1 MMKTKS
7 GFGKRGALATLSLLL
22 GCSFACGL
30 YYAVPKTAHAEKD
43 AGSGAF
49 DYTLSGTNNADIWNS
64 AMAQAET
71 DAVSIQLGA
80 TWQADG
86 ETGFGAGDGFDGGAL
101 LVKGCVTL
109 DLNGYSLDRNLSAE
123 SETGWVIRVAEN
135 SKLVIR
141 DSSAAKTG
149 TLTGAYGINGG
160 AIYAYSSSSARP
172 IEIEL
177 DGITISGNKATVGAG
192 MYLHANTNVYAKD
205 VTIKDNA
212 ASARAGGMYLTGN
225 GNDRA
230 NVTLAG
236 KVVVK
241 GNTMPVKV
249 TVTEKNPETDKDV
262 TKVEDKIGAGN
273 IGFGSVYSLA
283 VEKLETGSEIG
294 VTPTASQ
301 KVIAIGYKA
310 ANLDESK
317 IAVNPATY
325 FFTDGDG
332 ARDGVSHFDN
342 PEKYAYKGQN
352 GYIALDSDG
361 NVARSTVAIDWKVK
375 KTDGGVSEEVDTY
388 GISVPYG
395 QEIWAVELNTNTIP
409 LPGGKRINEVN
420 RVDGEVAPYTLTYGI
435 GGINVAFDVWVM
447 PTVIEESE
455 VNLAG
460 ADNLTYNGE
469 AKTPSVTVT
478 GLTQDTHYTVSYE
491 NNVAAGTAKAIVTG
505 IGNYAGKVEKEFTI
519 NKAAAYKAIVWEYLN
534 DGEWTETPAFS
545 YNGKDQSASV
555 RAKLEVEGVT
565 DSVEYVYASADAAN
579 GMYLSVKK
587 ENTATA
593 MTDAGTYTVALEN
606 TAAGNAAFGT
616 DYDLDTT
623 VEIKPQT
630 VDFPEDL
637 EAQAGLWQV
646 GFNGTW
652 SSLLDGEGLQYM
664 VGNVIKNGDKN
675 EKDTYAAWR
684 DGTMTLRLNG
694 SFMIGDIPLSVYLQS
709 ATTVTYAN
717 DSASAA
723 ENADPGKGIK
733 TSVTLTLNGNFASAD
748 NEAVTLTLGKTWKI
762 VTLTNEFKTLNDED
776 VPAASDWTYGSV
788 LGVEL
793 VKPVRGKAVVYTF
806 IKEGAEVGKFA
817 TVVEGNA
824 VAYYQAMAN
833 GTVNLDRPINNNN
846 YFVYF
851 VERLGAGDYVMRAH
865 VPATLGEEAAVPVI
879 TRDFTFTVKPF
890 SLTDTEGELSE
901 EIELTFLSDTVSY
914 NGAANN
920 LPEVTLTFH
929 GRKLEQGKDFELTSE
944 NVNAGKASLTV
955 TGIGGLAGE
964 LVLEDS
970 FEILQAQN
978 SWEKV
983 PSIMNWTYRSFDK
996 QVNKLTA
1003 APRLLDNARDMWFKI
1018 ATDTAGKNAVE
1029 GLEHFTLRDGVV
1041 DDQVAEKLAS
1051 LPVGD
1056 YYLLARVEA
1065 NYNYTALTPD
1075 GIAFRVFTAV
1085 NYWETAPSVSPW
1097 VTGSY
1102 DADENGVTG
1111 KSHFGAAS
1119 LVITDEDGNVVYD
1132 SSKEINLLAEAGVG
1146 TYVLT
1151 ATVAETDNYSGLSFT
1166 STFRIFAKAGL
1177 PWWVTLVVVLGVL
1190 LIVTVVLIILQK
1202 KGVLQMLSGK
1212 MVVAIRAKA
1221 SADATIAAV
1230 KANKVAEEAKA
1241 ALALAEARE
1250 RIEALRLASEEAKN
1264 RPASEQVEDL
1274 EERAQ
1279 DAAKQAARMQK
1290 KAARIQKQADIMKA
1304 QATIGVE
1311 MEGQIPAMP
1320 KKEEVAAAEAPAEEK
1335 PAEVKPAETKPAAE
1349 KPTEKKTAKEKPE
1362 TPEK

>member
-1 MMKTKS
+1 M
-7 GFGKRGALATLSLLL
+7 
-22 GCSFACGL
+22 
-30 YYAVPKTAHAEKD
+30 
-43 AGSGAF
+43 
-49 DYTLSGTNNADIWNS
+49 
-64 AMAQAET
+64 
-71 DAVSIQLGA
+71 
-80 TWQADG
+80 
-86 ETGFGAGDGFDGGAL
+86 
-101 LVKGCVTL
+101 
-109 DLNGYSLDRNLSAE
+109 
-123 SETGWVIRVAEN
+123 
-135 SKLVIR
+135 
-141 DSSAAKTG
+141 
-149 TLTGAYGINGG
+149 
-160 AIYAYSSSSARP
+160 
-172 IEIEL
+172 
-177 DGITISGNKATVGAG
+177 GAG

-236 KVVVK
+236 L
-241 GNTMPVKV
+241 VKV
-249 TVTEKNPETDKDV
+249 SNNKTLITINKPDSDSETKEVTSNV
-262 TKVEDKIGAGN
+262 C
-273 IGFGSVYSLA
+273 FGSAYSLA
-283 VEKLETGSEIG
+283 VEKLETDSEIG

-301 KVIAIGYKA
+301 KVIATGYKA
-310 ANLDESK
+310 NNSQNG
-317 IAVNPATY
+317 IAVNPNNY
-325 FFTDGDG
+325 F
-332 ARDGVSHFDN
+332 VSDTT
-342 PEKYAYKGQN
+342 GS
-352 GYIALDSDG
+352 YIALDSDG
-361 NVARSTVAIDWKVK
+361 NVARSTVAVDWKVK

-409 LPGGKRINEVN
+409 LPGGTRINEVN

-534 DGEWTETPAFS
+534 DGEWTESPAFS

-565 DSVEYVYASADAAN
+565 DSVEYVYASADEAN

-606 TAAGNAAFGT
+606 TTAGNAAFGT

-723 ENADPGKGIK
+723 ENADPGKGIE

-748 NEAVTLTLGKTWKI
+748 NGAVTLTLGKTWKI

-1018 ATDTAGKNAVE
+1018 ATDAAGKNAVE

-1102 DADENGVTG
+1102 NADENGVTG

-1132 SSKEINLLAEAGVG
+1132 SSKGINLLAEAGVG

-1320 KKEEVAAAEAPAEEK
+1320 KKEEVAAAEASAEEK
-1335 PAEVKPAETKPAAE
+1335 PAEVKPAETKPATE

>member
-30 YYAVPKTAHAEKD
+30 YYAVPKTAHAEKG

-49 DYTLSGTNNADIWNS
+49 DYTLSGGTHNADTWNS

-80 TWQADG
+80 DWQADG

-101 LVKGCVTL
+101 LVKGSVTL

-192 MYLHANTNVYAKD
+192 IYLHANTNVYAKD

-236 KVVVK
+236 L
-241 GNTMPVKV
+241 VKV
-249 TVTEKNPETDKDV
+249 SNNKTLITINKPDSDSEIEEETSNV
-262 TKVEDKIGAGN
+262 C
-273 IGFGSVYSLA
+273 FGSAYSLA
-283 VEKLETGSEIG
+283 VEKLETGSQIG

-301 KVIAIGYKA
+301 KVIATGYKA
-310 ANLDESK
+310 NNSQNG
-317 IAVNPATY
+317 IAVNPNNY
-325 FFTDGDG
+325 F
-332 ARDGVSHFDN
+332 VSDTT
-342 PEKYAYKGQN
+342 GS
-352 GYIALDSDG
+352 YIALDSDG

-447 PTVIEESE
+447 PTMIEESE

-709 ATTVTYAN
+709 ATTVTYTSG
-717 DSASAA
+717 SASAA
-723 ENADPGKGIK
+723 ENADPGKGIE

-748 NEAVTLTLGKTWKI
+748 NGAVTLTLGKTWKI

-1018 ATDTAGKNAVE
+1018 ATDAAGKNAVE

-1230 KANKVAEEAKA
+1230 KANKAAEEAKA

-1320 KKEEVAAAEAPAEEK
+1320 KKEEVAAAEASAEEK

>member
-30 YYAVPKTAHAEKD
+30 YYAVPKTAHAEKG

-80 TWQADG
+80 DWHADG

-101 LVKGCVTL
+101 LVKGSVTL

-205 VTIKDNA
+205 VTIKDNV

-236 KVVVK
+236 L
-241 GNTMPVKV
+241 VKV
-249 TVTEKNPETDKDV
+249 SNNKTLITINKPDSDSEIKEETSNV
-262 TKVEDKIGAGN
+262 C
-273 IGFGSVYSLA
+273 FGSAYSLA

-301 KVIAIGYKA
+301 KVIATGYKA
-310 ANLDESK
+310 NNSQNG
-317 IAVNPATY
+317 IAVNPNNY
-325 FFTDGDG
+325 F
-332 ARDGVSHFDN
+332 VSDTT
-342 PEKYAYKGQN
+342 GS
-352 GYIALDSDG
+352 YIALDSDG
-361 NVARSTVAIDWKVK
+361 NVARSTVAVDWKVK

-409 LPGGKRINEVN
+409 LPGGTRINEVN

-447 PTVIEESE
+447 PTVIEESA
-455 VNLAG
+455 VSLAG

-478 GLTQDTHYTVSYE
+478 GLTQDTHYTVSYK

-606 TAAGNAAFGT
+606 TTAGNAAFGT

-723 ENADPGKGIK
+723 ENADPGKGIE
-733 TSVTLTLNGNFASAD
+733 TSVTLTLNGNFALAD
-748 NEAVTLTLGKTWKI
+748 NGAVTLTLGKTWKI

-890 SLTDTEGELSE
+890 SLTDTQGELSE

-1018 ATDTAGKNAVE
+1018 ATDAAGKNAVE

-1102 DADENGVTG
+1102 NADENGVTG

-1230 KANKVAEEAKA
+1230 KANKAAEEAKA

-1320 KKEEVAAAEAPAEEK
+1320 KKEEVAAAEASAEEKPAEVK

>member
-71 DAVSIQLGA
+71 GAVSIQLGA
-80 TWQADG
+80 DWQADG

-101 LVKGCVTL
+101 LVKGSVTL

-192 MYLHANTNVYAKD
+192 LYLHANTNVYAKD

-236 KVVVK
+236 L
-241 GNTMPVKV
+241 VKV
-249 TVTEKNPETDKDV
+249 SNNKTLITINKPDSDPETKEETSNV
-262 TKVEDKIGAGN
+262 C
-273 IGFGSVYSLA
+273 FGSAYSLA
-283 VEKLETGSEIG
+283 VEKLKTGSQIG

-301 KVIAIGYKA
+301 KVIATGYKA
-310 ANLDESK
+310 NNSQNG
-317 IAVNPATY
+317 IAVNPNNY
-325 FFTDGDG
+325 F
-332 ARDGVSHFDN
+332 VSDTT
-342 PEKYAYKGQN
+342 GS
-352 GYIALDSDG
+352 YIALDSDG

-447 PTVIEESE
+447 PTVIEESA
-455 VNLAG
+455 VSLAG

-478 GLTQDTHYTVSYE
+478 GLTQDTHYTVSYK

-565 DSVEYVYASADAAN
+565 GSVEYVYASADEAN

-606 TAAGNAAFGT
+606 TTAGNAAFGT

-723 ENADPGKGIK
+723 ENADPGKGIE

-748 NEAVTLTLGKTWKI
+748 NGAVTLTLGKTWKI

-1018 ATDTAGKNAVE
+1018 ATDAAGKNAVE

-1230 KANKVAEEAKA
+1230 KANKAAEEAKA